1 MAQNNKLL
9 GIFMLWNIPQNSS
22 LIINSM
28 CHLSTRISIPYS
40 VSIWIN
46 QVIGEQLNARTLVG
60 MTIIALQT
68 AMTVTKQ
75 ILPEYEM
82 KKLMFIL
89 TV

>member
-1 MAQNNKLL
+1 
-9 GIFMLWNIPQNSS
+9 
-22 LIINSM
+22 M